1 MTAELWLILP
11 TYNEAANVE
20 GVVLRAREVLGSM
33 ETSFAILVVDDGSP
47 DGTADLAEAL
57 RREVPELQVLR
68 RARKDGLGRAYAA
81 GFAYALERGATY
93 LFEMDAD
100 FSHDPADLP
109 RLLAPV
115 RSGAGLAL
123 GSRYVPG
130 GGIEGWPASRRAIST
145 LGCEYAR
152 RVLGVDVRDL
162 TGGFKCFRADTL
174 REISY
179 WRVHSRGY
187 GFQIETT
194 YRVLGLG
201 HEVVEVPIVFR
212 EREAGESKMTTS
224 IALEAAAM
232 VPALRVARLR
242 RRLQARWRASRSR

>member
-100 FSHDPADLP
+100 F
-109 RLLAPV
+109 
-115 RSGAGLAL
+115 
-123 GSRYVPG
+123 
-130 GGIEGWPASRRAIST
+130 
-145 LGCEYAR
+145 
-152 RVLGVDVRDL
+152 
-162 TGGFKCFRADTL
+162 
-174 REISY
+174 
-179 WRVHSRGY
+179 
-187 GFQIETT
+187 
-194 YRVLGLG
+194 
-201 HEVVEVPIVFR
+201 
-212 EREAGESKMTTS
+212 
-224 IALEAAAM
+224 
-232 VPALRVARLR
+232 
-242 RRLQARWRASRSR
+242 